1 MQLDRCHHGGSSQC
15 LYLRTV
21 DCDVHKQVESQ
32 DIPEAILTVQVREV
46 ELVAG
51 KLSRAA
57 LLGEAP
63 GRILFRIQINDGLE
77 DCSGQT
83 LTSVG
88 R

>member
-1 MQLDRCHHGGSSQC
+1 M
-15 LYLRTV
+15 
-21 DCDVHKQVESQ
+21 
-32 DIPEAILTVQVREV
+32 LTVQVREV

-63 GRILFRIQINDGLE
+63 GRILFRIQINDELE